1 MASLYLHIPFCERKC
16 NYCDFYSVEAPSL
29 MDRFLD
35 ALVSEMSLYS
45 SHARGVSME
54 TIYLGGGT
62 PSLMSV
68 PALEKVLGHVRRTFQ
83 TTHDCEVT
91 LEVNPGTVSREKLVG
106 YRSLGVSRLS
116 IGVQSFH
123 DDELKFLSRIHS
135 AREAE
140 DAIEVARSAGFDN
153 VSLDLIFAL
162 PGQTLERWERG
173 LAHALRFEPEH
184 ISAYSLVVEDDTPL
198 DRSVR
203 SGEVIPSSLETE
215 ARMLEFTMQ
224 YLGAREYDHYE
235 VSNYARQGYRSR
247 HNYSYWSHQNYLGL
261 GPSAHSFWRSPDSPS
276 ATRWWNVSDLWD
288 YIQQVERGSHPISS
302 EEAVPKRSLI
312 NERIFLGLR
321 SDGLDLRRLKRDFQC
336 DLDVLRRDALRSL
349 LDEGLM
355 CYEGDRIVLT

>member
-162 PGQTLERWERG
+162 PGQTRERWERG
-173 LAHALRFEPEH
+173 CFPLLPPRT
-184 ISAYSLVVEDDTPL
+184 DT
-198 DRSVR
+198 R
-203 SGEVIPSSLETE
+203 
-215 ARMLEFTMQ
+215 
-224 YLGAREYDHYE
+224 
-235 VSNYARQGYRSR
+235 
-247 HNYSYWSHQNYLGL
+247 
-261 GPSAHSFWRSPDSPS
+261 DS
-276 ATRWWNVSDLWD
+276 
-288 YIQQVERGSHPISS
+288 
-302 EEAVPKRSLI
+302 
-312 NERIFLGLR
+312 
-321 SDGLDLRRLKRDFQC
+321 
-336 DLDVLRRDALRSL
+336 
-349 LDEGLM
+349 
-355 CYEGDRIVLT
+355 RIVQCRFLRG